1 MEILSFT
8 MDNCPPA
15 RLVEDAVESLLPE
28 FAADLKKEIKLIKV
42 NVLTQKELASAFQV
56 SAVPAIVALK
66 KEKEVG
72 RLLGFYPREE
82 LKTKLKTFL
91 I

>member
-15 RLVEDAVESLLPE
+15 RLVEESIESLLPE
-28 FAADLKKEIKLIKV
+28 LNADLKKEITLIKI
-42 NVLTQKELASAFQV
+42 NALKQKEVAAAFQIA
-56 SAVPAIVALK
+56 AVPAIVVLK
-66 KEKEVG
+66 KEKESG

-82 LKTKLKTFL
+82 FKTKLKTFL